1 MIDEMNKMD
10 WQTIALIVLA
20 LLAYWA
26 CSALFGG
33 AP

>member
-1 MIDEMNKMD
+1 MLDKTD
-10 WQTIALIVLA
+10 WQTVGLLALT